1 MAERMKK
8 PVRTGIIWL
17 VLLAAWI
24 WTAMATAAP
33 GACCAESGIKITIE
47 EEEWSWE
54 PGGVATFTGT
64 LTADPE
70 QAAGAILQ
78 VSINPEPKAEDPGRI
93 VFTNVNGKK
102 VKVRKQDAVYTLDTT
117 EAEGEIPFSG
127 SWFLPDD
134 SAYFRAAVT
143 VSLINAEGEILA
155 SSNMKCGVYDTE
167 GESTL
172 KRIPADIGKI
182 NMILALS
189 AGGIWCLAILRIAIC
204 RGRKQNRKDPGAL

>member
-1 MAERMKK
+1 MNKKTVILMFIITAVLFSCTCVRAEK
-8 PVRTGIIWL
+8 PGTIIS
-17 VLLAAWI
+17 A
-24 WTAMATAAP
+24 
-33 GACCAESGIKITIE
+33 G
-47 EEEWSWE
+47 EEWSWE

-64 LTADPE
+64 LTADAE
-70 QAAGAILQ
+70 QAAGATLQ

-102 VKVRKQDAVYTLDTT
+102 VKVRKQDATYALD
-117 EAEGEIPFSG
+117 EAEAGEISFSG

-143 VSLINAEGEILA
+143 VSLINPEGESIGF
-155 SSNMKCGVYDTE
+155 STMKCGAYNTE

-182 NMILALS
+182 NLILALS
-189 AGGIWCLAILRIAIC
+189 AGGIWCLAILRIVIC
-204 RGRKQNRKDPGAL
+204 RRRTQRRKTDTI